1 MRYFSPA
8 PVHRRLG
15 LVCLGVGVQQGALP
29 VVGPRVLGHHVAV
42 VVTRGR
48 GWFAGAGR
56 PPQPVAAP
64 ALLWLVP
71 GVEHHYGPDA
81 DGGGW
86 DECFVD
92 FTGAAVGAYTDLG
105 YITPDRP
112 VVPLSGTTGV
122 QHVVDGIVRAAR
134 RGGPL
139 LEVEAAAQVHALLVA
154 LRYAR
159 AEVSRHGDAVV
170 DALARDA
177 LLPIPV
183 AEHAARLGIPLP
195 ELRGAV
201 RRSTGEGVKEYLLGI
216 RLSRAKELLARTDL
230 PVAGIARRVG
240 YEDPAYFSR
249 LFSRR
254 VGMAPVRFRAQQSV
268 RAPAGYAGGAS
279 GHGAPGVAEEVL
291 LRVGEPAGRAERGA
305 LVVQDLQPGGLDPVQ
320 VLLGGEAADGDGVA
334 HELDVEGVD
343 VAGDGGDEEVA
354 AGGGPGGHPLQ

>member
-1 MRYFSPA
+1 MSTSPYISWMRYFSPTA
-8 PVHRRLG
+8 GHRRLG
-15 LVCLGVGVQQGALP
+15 LVCLGVGVQEGALP
-29 VVGPRVLGHHVAV
+29 VVGPRALDHHVAV

-48 GWFAGAGR
+48 GWFAHAGR
-56 PPQPVAAP
+56 PPQPVTAP

-71 GVEHHYGPDA
+71 GVEHHYGPGA
-81 DGGGW
+81 GGW

-92 FTGAAVGAYTDLG
+92 FAGPAVEAYTDLG
-105 YITPDRP
+105 YVTPDRP
-112 VVPLSGTTGV
+112 LVALSGTDGV
-122 QHVVDGIVRAAR
+122 RHVVDGIVRAAR

-139 LEVEAAAQVHALLVA
+139 LEVEAAAAVHALLVA

-159 AEVSRHGDAVV
+159 AEVSRHGDAVM

-183 AEHAARLGIPLP
+183 AEHAARLGITLP

-201 RRSTGEGVKEYLLGI
+201 RRTTGEGVKEYLLGI

-268 RAPAGYAGGAS
+268 RP
-279 GHGAPGVAEEVL
+279 
-291 LRVGEPAGRAERGA
+291 
-305 LVVQDLQPGGLDPVQ
+305 
-320 VLLGGEAADGDGVA
+320 
-334 HELDVEGVD
+334 
-343 VAGDGGDEEVA
+343 
-354 AGGGPGGHPLQ
+354 PLP

>member
-29 VVGPRVLGHHVAV
+29 VVGPRVLDHHVAV

-48 GWFAGAGR
+48 GWFGHAGR

-71 GVEHHYGPDA
+71 GVEHHYGPDPE
-81 DGGGW
+81 GGGW

-92 FTGAAVGAYTDLG
+92 FTGGSVSAYTDLG

-139 LEVEAAAQVHALLVA
+139 LEVEAAADVHGLLVA

-159 AEVSRHGDAVV
+159 AEVSRHGEAVV

-177 LLPIPV
+177 LLPISV

-201 RRSTGEGVKEYLLGI
+201 RRSTGGGVKEYLLGI

-254 VGMAPVRFRAQQSV
+254 VGVAPVRFRAQQSV
-268 RAPAGYAGGAS
+268 RGAGGGAS
-279 GHGAPGVAEEVL
+279 GHGPPGVAEE
-291 LRVGEPAGRAERGA
+291 GPAPR
-305 LVVQDLQPGGLDPVQ
+305 
-320 VLLGGEAADGDGVA
+320 
-334 HELDVEGVD
+334 
-343 VAGDGGDEEVA
+343 DGGDGEVA
-354 AGGGPGGHPLQ
+354 AGLRPGGRPPGARAPVRGNAGQGVSR